1 METETDE
8 TDNVMTS
15 TTAIAIGTNNAE
27 QPLSSDNGLLDDRL
41 SSLAVSSPLSPPS
54 PPPSCLK
61 RCLKEC
67 RTWDLGGVFFMLAG
81 ALLIVINA
89 PNTINEKT
97 GKPIVYNVTQA
108 QSLLLQP
115 TTFFWVL
122 LLGLGTLL
130 LCSTIALCPRPTL
143 PCLPGVQQGVRFG
156 RITRAVAHGLIGG
169 AMGGYTFLPTKIALS
184 LQTKDIGSSF
194 WWGMGVW
201 GVISEMILLIN
212 LNVGMITLPKSSVVI
227 VSFYY
232 ISSTVVSSFLGLLT
246 FGLLPKLYRSGLGL
260 VGFSS
265 GMLLCLVGVF
275 IVSYREPTERSEER
289 EEHVLLNQGLLQN
302 QQGMNVQYM
311 GKK

>member
-1 METETDE
+1 
-8 TDNVMTS
+8 
-15 TTAIAIGTNNAE
+15 
-27 QPLSSDNGLLDDRL
+27 
-41 SSLAVSSPLSPPS
+41 
-54 PPPSCLK
+54 
-61 RCLKEC
+61 
-67 RTWDLGGVFFMLAG
+67 
-81 ALLIVINA
+81 
-89 PNTINEKT
+89 
-97 GKPIVYNVTQA
+97 
-108 QSLLLQP
+108 
-115 TTFFWVL
+115 
-122 LLGLGTLL
+122 
-130 LCSTIALCPRPTL
+130 
-143 PCLPGVQQGVRFG
+143 
-156 RITRAVAHGLIGG
+156 
-169 AMGGYTFLPTKIALS
+169 MGGYTFLPTKIALS

-227 VSFYY
+227 VSIYY
-232 ISSTVVSSFLGLLT
+232 LSSTVVSSFLGLLT